1 MTFTTK
7 YQRPVPAKL
16 VVQLEN
22 GEQWDA
28 TAEDLKNFNLFNG
41 NDVFREHLR
50 LLEGRLG
57 QLAEAANLD
66 SNDVENTDAYAALLT
81 MVHSGAYPD
90 QGEDSQAK
98 LVRAI
103 NFFMEFAVQ
112 EAQEEQ
118 E

>member
-7 YQRPVPAKL
+7 YQRPVSAKL

-28 TAEDLKNFNLFNG
+28 TAEDLQNFNLFNG
-41 NDVFREHLR
+41 NDAFREHLR

-66 SNDVENTDAYAALLT
+66 SDDIANTDAYGALLT

-90 QGEDSQAK
+90 RGEDSRAK

-103 NFFMEFAVQ
+103 SFFLEFAVQ
-112 EAQEEQ
+112 EAKEAD
-118 E
+118 